1 VIEGNLDLAKVG
13 VNNHE
18 AFKSQ
23 VPLEVLMTRKL
34 MGVWTLGFGLL
45 GAVAPALA
53 HHAVSAEFDRNKPI
67 TFTGTVK
74 KVDWMNPH
82 IYTHIVAKDANG
94 KSVEYEVEGG
104 APNALFRQGWRPDTL
119 KIGETVTV
127 TGSRAKNEQSFRVG
141 SATITKA
148 DGTRVFG
155 GGGGAA
161 ANQQ

>member
-1 VIEGNLDLAKVG
+1 
-13 VNNHE
+13 
-18 AFKSQ
+18 
-23 VPLEVLMTRKL
+23 MTRRL
-34 MGVWTLGFGLL
+34 IGVWTLGFGLI
-45 GAVAPALA
+45 AAATPAIA

-82 IYTHIVAKDANG
+82 IYTHIEAKDASG
-94 KSVEYEVEGG
+94 KTVVYEVEGG
-104 APNALFRQGWRPDTL
+104 APNSLFRSGWRPDTL

-127 TGSRAKNEQSFRVG
+127 SGSRAKNENSFRVG

-155 GGGGAA
+155 GAAA
-161 ANQQ
+161 ANQ